1 MASSTLKFLLGL
13 YPSTEQIEKKRD
25 ELIKEFE
32 KLTRLATSDEI
43 VRYEYLDKFVNSSEF
58 AEKKRYYQTLIFKS
72 SNEEQKENEYLRLKK
87 SHEVKFYY
95 KFKVSPSYTL
105 FKSMDGTKEVID
117 FESLKTFT
125 ESTEFKKVEDY
136 MKDKKKWEKTDEFRK
151 LQEYKSL
158 SQNPV
163 YKNYFKFIHAKE
175 YANFK
180 KLVDS
185 QELKTYQERE
195 SFIGSH
201 EFLTAKTSK
210 DFKQSDAYRKSF
222 EFQQWKKSA
231 LYRDYFKLAKSSS
244 LYDYNK
250 LNNSSELKQYQ
261 ALEASV
267 PQLNEAK
274 RKLELLRFEQT
285 DEFRKLQEYKRLA
298 SSARIKTYFKVKPS
312 NELAEFN
319 GLEKSTLIPD
329 YEKLEKYILSEEF
342 RKQKNYL
349 LDKKKWEKTDEYRQL
364 QEFLSLKKSANVIW
378 YYKFKDS
385 PKYDILKNW
394 SIAFEDDFNT
404 GNLNRNVWLTRY
416 FWGEVLLHDTYA
428 LPGEQHLFT
437 DGKNME
443 FMGSSLKIVTR
454 NEKVNGKEWIPS
466 VGFLP
471 KDFNYTS
478 GLICTG
484 NNFRTKYGKI
494 EAKIKLDGSNGVLHA
509 FWLSGD
515 SIVPQ
520 IDIFKCYDNKLYL
533 STFWGKAEEA
543 NGIQRDTASMS
554 ASKFVGKYFIFSLE
568 WSPEKMVWKIN
579 DVEVKSQVSNIPG
592 DSMYISL
599 NSGVVGTSP
608 QIPTRMEVDWIR
620 CYHKN

>member
-1 MASSTLKFLLGL
+1 
-13 YPSTEQIEKKRD
+13 
-25 ELIKEFE
+25 
-32 KLTRLATSDEI
+32 
-43 VRYEYLDKFVNSSEF
+43 
-58 AEKKRYYQTLIFKS
+58 
-72 SNEEQKENEYLRLKK
+72 
-87 SHEVKFYY
+87 
-95 KFKVSPSYTL
+95 
-105 FKSMDGTKEVID
+105 MDGNKEVTD
-117 FESLKTFT
+117 FETLKTFI
-125 ESTEFKKVEDY
+125 ESAEFKKVEEY
-136 MKDKKKWEKTDEFRK
+136 MKDKKKWEKTEEFQQ

-158 SQNPV
+158 TQNPV
-163 YKNYFKFIHAKE
+163 YKNYFKFIRAKE

-185 QELKTYQERE
+185 QELKAYQERE

-201 EFLTAKTSK
+201 EFLTAKASK
-210 DFKQSDAYRKSF
+210 EFKQSDAYRKF
-222 EFQQWKKSA
+222 MEFQQWKKSA
-231 LYRDYFKLAKSSS
+231 LYKDYFKLAKSSG
-244 LYDYNK
+244 LYDYDK
-250 LNNSSELKQYQ
+250 LKNSNELKHYQ
-261 ALEASV
+261 ELEASV

-285 DEFRKLQEYKRLA
+285 DEFRKLQEFKRLA
-298 SSARIKTYFKVKPS
+298 ASVRIKTYYKVKSS
-312 NELAEFN
+312 NELSEFN

-342 RKQKNYL
+342 RKQKAYL

-385 PKYDILKNW
+385 PKYDSLKNW
-394 SIAFEDDFNT
+394 SLSFEDDFNT
-404 GNLNRNVWLTRY
+404 GSLNRNVWLTRY

-437 DGKNME
+437 DGKNVE
-443 FMGSSLKIVTR
+443 FMGSSLKLVTR
-454 NEKVNGKEWIPS
+454 NEKVQGKEWIPS
-466 VGFLP
+466 IGFLP

-515 SIVPQ
+515 GIVPQ

-533 STFWGKAEEA
+533 STFWGNAMET

-579 DVEVKSQVSNIPG
+579 DVEVKSQASNIPG

-599 NSGVVGTSP
+599 NSGVVGASP